1 MHPNEL
7 DTYANVNHV
16 NHDDI
21 KCVSVCTSCCIM
33 LCRVSPTHG
42 PMGFGNPNHGTTHS
56 GLCRPWRKG
65 STPLCSGSPRQT
77 KPFIKRQS
85 LMDFEARTVDFPRL
99 QGSGPKFTHIP
110 ADKLKCH
117 GKCIQFA
124 LKSMDSMAWGITVQR
139 SCTRHRLNAGL
150 AARFV
155 CFHPWKGYKSHH
167 RKRTLLL
174 VGMESQHSPMT
185 EITTR
190 ITLVAKASQHSNH
203 QHETLSSPL
212 SL

>member
-1 MHPNEL
+1 MCL
-7 DTYANVNHV
+7 
-16 NHDDI
+16 
-21 KCVSVCTSCCIM
+21 CVYIM
-33 LCRVSPTHG
+33 LYHVMSRISDSWDLETPIMAPPIPACVALGERVA
-42 PMGFGNPNHGTTHS
+42 
-56 GLCRPWRKG
+56 
-65 STPLCSGSPRQT
+65 PLCSGSPRQT

-203 QHETLSSPL
+203 QHETVSSPL

>member
-1 MHPNEL
+1 
-7 DTYANVNHV
+7 
-16 NHDDI
+16 
-21 KCVSVCTSCCIM
+21 
-33 LCRVSPTHG
+33 
-42 PMGFGNPNHGTTHS
+42 
-56 GLCRPWRKG
+56 
-65 STPLCSGSPRQT
+65 
-77 KPFIKRQS
+77 
-85 LMDFEARTVDFPRL
+85 
-99 QGSGPKFTHIP
+99 
-110 ADKLKCH
+110 
-117 GKCIQFA
+117 
-124 LKSMDSMAWGITVQR
+124 MDSMAWGITVQR

-155 CFHPWKGYKSHH
+155 CFHPWKGHKSHH

-212 SL
+212 SLWFLLVLLLLHVLTVYINYYYYHYYHHHYYYYILYICMYVCVCVLLLSWLSPSNQPWKTNSSPEA

>member
-1 MHPNEL
+1 MSPPIP
-7 DTYANVNHV
+7 A
-16 NHDDI
+16 
-21 KCVSVCTSCCIM
+21 CVA
-33 LCRVSPTHG
+33 LGERVA
-42 PMGFGNPNHGTTHS
+42 
-56 GLCRPWRKG
+56 
-65 STPLCSGSPRQT
+65 TPLCSGSPRQT

-190 ITLVAKASQHSNH
+190 IHPCRQSIPTFK
-203 QHETLSSPL
+203 SPTRNSIITTIIMIL
-212 SL
+212 TSIVVITCSYCIY